1 MLQNYAN
8 THDLKIV
15 NITDEKYLTNLVIT
29 GENFET
35 RLRAFY
41 RIKKEDNLIKIAF
54 FSKDNEIREMAVELI
69 EDELALVAIF
79 YIDPCDYVKEAIARK
94 IKNENQLKSI
104 VNNKAFNEYVR
115 AEAVKGIKDE
125 DFLVNVILTDSS
137 NEVREQ
143 AANLINDEE
152 ILKIIACYDSC
163 WFVRRAAIRK
173 IKDKGFLFSIMYKV
187 DNERIKKII
196 TDKLLLKN
204 A

>member
-15 NITDEKYLTNLVIT
+15 NITDEKYLTDLVIT
-29 GENFET
+29 GVNFET

-69 EDELALVAIF
+69 EDELALLAIF
-79 YIDPCDYVKEAIARK
+79 YVDSCDYVKEAIARK
-94 IKNENQLKSI
+94 IKNENKLKSI
-104 VNNKAFNEYVR
+104 VNNRAFNEYVR
-115 AEAVKGIKDE
+115 AEAIKGIKDE
-125 DFLVNVILTDSS
+125 EFLKNIILTEPS

-143 AANLINDEE
+143 AANLIDDEE
-152 ILKIIACYDSC
+152 TLKIIAYYDTC